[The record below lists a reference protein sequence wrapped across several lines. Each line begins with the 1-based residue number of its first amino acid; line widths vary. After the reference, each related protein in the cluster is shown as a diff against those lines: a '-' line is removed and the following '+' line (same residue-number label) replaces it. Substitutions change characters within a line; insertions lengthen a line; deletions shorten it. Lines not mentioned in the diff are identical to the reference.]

1 MRIVHNHLK
10 CLEQR
15 ELVQHGGHFTVPGDA
30 VEHLDD
36 AVVRQR
42 RVGGV
47 ASQQR
52 AVGADDLA
60 VSEPAVRWRQIT
72 LYLKKERRIE

>member
-1 MRIVHNHLK
+1 MES
-10 CLEQR
+10 LEERQL
-15 ELVQHGGHFTVPGDA
+15 EQHGGHLAIPSDA

-42 RVGGV
+42 RIGGV

-60 VSEPAVRWRQIT
+60 VGEPTDRWRGIQHF
-72 LYLKKERRIE
+72 LKTR